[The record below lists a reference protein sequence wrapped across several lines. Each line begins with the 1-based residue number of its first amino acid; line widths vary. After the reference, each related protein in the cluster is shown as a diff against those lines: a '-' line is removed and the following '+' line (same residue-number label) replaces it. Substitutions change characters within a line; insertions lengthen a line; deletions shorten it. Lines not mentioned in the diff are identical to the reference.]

1 MAEVQLT
8 FGRDSEGRLRHI
20 LEVRNGL
27 SCACTCPGC
36 GAALVA
42 KNGGS
47 NVHPHFAHASGQ
59 ACHGGH
65 ESELHLLA
73 KEILQDKKAIMLP
86 PYGKIY
92 RGGMQT
98 FKEMKAEVRTTLQPQ
113 QTQGTYQDPT
123 DRKDTYQGP
132 TDKKGTYQDPSPSPS
147 RQGHLQP
154 DLIGT
159 QINPKTGMP
168 SDLWI
173 EIRVTH
179 EIGPEK
185 YEKIKEKGI
194 ACIEIDLSL
203 YKDQEVTRDQ
213 LCEYLLNSTEGR
225 TWINNPTLER
235 KRKEQQAQRQ
245 AYAQQ
250 MQAQRAY
257 TQQIQ
262 ALRTNAQ
269 QMQVQRTYAQQM
281 QKGEQTRAPQYHQTQ
296 QNTNTPKKNL
306 VSREYCNNCP
316 SHTTRTAI
324 LKEMDLQKFPAHYKN
339 LILRHPLSWMKEKI
353 IHPMP
358 VNPNDYIVTIG
369 NDTLYL
375 PTSSPDIYGHTVTPS
390 KLKQNQR
397 AIAFFSHTLPHLVQT
412 IGAKC
417 DHIQGYE
424 NDPDDKL
431 RVVCSLTT
439 GEIEN

>member
-1 MAEVQLT
+1 
-8 FGRDSEGRLRHI
+8 
-20 LEVRNGL
+20 
-27 SCACTCPGC
+27 
-36 GAALVA
+36 
-42 KNGGS
+42 
-47 NVHPHFAHASGQ
+47 
-59 ACHGGH
+59 
-65 ESELHLLA
+65 
-73 KEILQDKKAIMLP
+73 
-86 PYGKIY
+86 
-92 RGGMQT
+92 MQT
-98 FKEMKAEVRTTLQPQ
+98 FKEIKAEVRTTLQPK
-113 QTQGTYQDPT
+113 QTQDTYQDPT
-123 DRKDTYQGP
+123 DRKDTYQG
-132 TDKKGTYQDPSPSPS
+132 PSPSPS

-185 YEKIKEKGI
+185 YEKIKEMGI

-235 KRKEQQAQRQ
+235 KRQEQQAQRQ

-250 MQAQRAY
+250 MQAQRTY
-257 TQQIQ
+257 
-262 ALRTNAQ
+262 AQ
-269 QMQVQRTYAQQM
+269 QMQAQRTYAQQTQAQHSNTQQM
-281 QKGEQTRAPQYHQTQ
+281 QKSEQTRAPQYQQTQ
-296 QNTNTPKKNL
+296 QNTPKKNL

-358 VNPNDYIVTIG
+358 VNPDDYIVTIG

-424 NDPDDKL
+424 NDPDGKL

>member
-47 NVHPHFAHASGQ
+47 NVHPHFAHASGL

-98 FKEMKAEVRTTLQPQ
+98 FKEMKAEVRTTLQPK
-113 QTQGTYQDPT
+113 QTQGTYQD
-123 DRKDTYQGP
+123 P
-132 TDKKGTYQDPSPSPS
+132 TDKKGTYQDPSPSPT

-159 QINPKTGMP
+159 QTNPKTGMP

-185 YEKIKEKGI
+185 YERIKEMGI

-235 KRKEQQAQRQ
+235 KRQEQQAQRQ

-250 MQAQRAY
+250 MQAQRA
-257 TQQIQ
+257 
-262 ALRTNAQ
+262 
-269 QMQVQRTYAQQM
+269 YAQQM

-296 QNTNTPKKNL
+296 QNTPKKNL

-353 IHPMP
+353 IHQMP

-412 IGAKC
+412 LGAKC

-424 NDPDDKL
+424 NDPDGKL

-439 GEIEN
+439 DEIEN

>member
-1 MAEVQLT
+1 
-8 FGRDSEGRLRHI
+8 
-20 LEVRNGL
+20 
-27 SCACTCPGC
+27 
-36 GAALVA
+36 
-42 KNGGS
+42 
-47 NVHPHFAHASGQ
+47 
-59 ACHGGH
+59 
-65 ESELHLLA
+65 
-73 KEILQDKKAIMLP
+73 
-86 PYGKIY
+86 
-92 RGGMQT
+92 MQT
-98 FKEMKAEVRTTLQPQ
+98 FKEMKAEVRTTLQPK
-113 QTQGTYQDPT
+113 QTQDTYQDPT
-123 DRKDTYQGP
+123 N
-132 TDKKGTYQDPSPSPS
+132 KKGTYQDPSPSPS

-159 QINPKTGMP
+159 QTNPKTGMP

-185 YEKIKEKGI
+185 YEKIKEMGI

-235 KRKEQQAQRQ
+235 KRQEQQAQRV

-250 MQAQRAY
+250 MQAQR
-257 TQQIQ
+257 
-262 ALRTNAQ
+262 
-269 QMQVQRTYAQQM
+269 TYAQQM
-281 QKGEQTRAPQYHQTQ
+281 QKSEQTRAPQYQQTQ
-296 QNTNTPKKNL
+296 QNTPKKNL
-306 VSREYCNNCP
+306 VSREYCNNCS
-316 SHTTRTAI
+316 SHSTRTAI

-417 DHIQGYE
+417 DHIQGHE
-424 NDPDDKL
+424 NDPDGKL
-431 RVVCSLTT
+431 RVICSLTT

>member
-98 FKEMKAEVRTTLQPQ
+98 FKEIKAEVRTTLQPK
-113 QTQGTYQDPT
+113 QTQDTYQDPT
-123 DRKDTYQGP
+123 DRKDTYQG
-132 TDKKGTYQDPSPSPS
+132 PSPSPS

-185 YEKIKEKGI
+185 YEKIKEMGI

-235 KRKEQQAQRQ
+235 KRQEQQAQRQ

-250 MQAQRAY
+250 MQAQRTY
-257 TQQIQ
+257 
-262 ALRTNAQ
+262 AQ
-269 QMQVQRTYAQQM
+269 QMQAQRTYAQQTQAQHSNTQQM
-281 QKGEQTRAPQYHQTQ
+281 QKSEQTRAPQYQQTQ
-296 QNTNTPKKNL
+296 QNTPKKNL

-358 VNPNDYIVTIG
+358 VNPDDYIVTIG

-424 NDPDDKL
+424 NDPDGKL

>member
-8 FGRDSEGRLRHI
+8 FGKDSEGRLRHI

-98 FKEMKAEVRTTLQPQ
+98 FKEMKAEVRTTLQPK
-113 QTQGTYQDPT
+113 QTQDTYQDTTDRKGTYQDTT
-123 DRKDTYQGP
+123 DRKDTYQG
-132 TDKKGTYQDPSPSPS
+132 PSPSPS

-185 YEKIKEKGI
+185 YEKIKEMGI

-235 KRKEQQAQRQ
+235 KRQEQQAQRL

-250 MQAQRAY
+250 MQA
-257 TQQIQ
+257 
-262 ALRTNAQ
+262 
-269 QMQVQRTYAQQM
+269 QRTYAQQM
-281 QKGEQTRAPQYHQTQ
+281 QKGEQTRAPQYQQTQ
-296 QNTNTPKKNL
+296 QNTPKKNL

-316 SHTTRTAI
+316 THTTRTAI

-375 PTSSPDIYGHTVTPS
+375 PTSSLDIYGHTVTPS

-424 NDPDDKL
+424 NDPDGKL

>member
-20 LEVRNGL
+20 LEVSNGL

-98 FKEMKAEVRTTLQPQ
+98 FKEIKAEVRTTLQPK
-113 QTQGTYQDPT
+113 QTQDTYQDPT
-123 DRKDTYQGP
+123 N
-132 TDKKGTYQDPSPSPS
+132 KKGTYQDPSPSPS

-159 QINPKTGMP
+159 QTNPKTGMP

-185 YEKIKEKGI
+185 YEKIKEMGI

-235 KRKEQQAQRQ
+235 KRQEQQAQRV

-250 MQAQRAY
+250 MQAQR
-257 TQQIQ
+257 
-262 ALRTNAQ
+262 
-269 QMQVQRTYAQQM
+269 TYAQQM
-281 QKGEQTRAPQYHQTQ
+281 QKSEQTRAPQYQQTQ
-296 QNTNTPKKNL
+296 QNTPKKNL
-306 VSREYCNNCP
+306 VSREYCNNCS
-316 SHTTRTAI
+316 SHSTRTAI

-424 NDPDDKL
+424 NDPDGRL

>member
-8 FGRDSEGRLRHI
+8 FGRDSEGRMRHI

-98 FKEMKAEVRTTLQPQ
+98 FKEMKAEVRTTLQPK
-113 QTQGTYQDPT
+113 QTQGTYQ
-123 DRKDTYQGP
+123 GP
-132 TDKKGTYQDPSPSPS
+132 TEKKGTYQDPSPSPS

-185 YEKIKEKGI
+185 YEKIKEMGI

-235 KRKEQQAQRQ
+235 KRQEQQAQRL

-250 MQAQRAY
+250 MQAQRSNTHQMQAQRAY
-257 TQQIQ
+257 AMQIQ
-262 ALRTNAQ
+262 A
-269 QMQVQRTYAQQM
+269 QRTYAQQM
-281 QKGEQTRAPQYHQTQ
+281 QIGEQTRAPQYHQTQ
-296 QNTNTPKKNL
+296 QNTPKKNL

-316 SHTTRTAI
+316 THTTRTAI

-424 NDPDDKL
+424 NDPDGKL
-431 RVVCSLTT
+431 RVVCSLTPASPDRCR
-439 GEIEN
+439 